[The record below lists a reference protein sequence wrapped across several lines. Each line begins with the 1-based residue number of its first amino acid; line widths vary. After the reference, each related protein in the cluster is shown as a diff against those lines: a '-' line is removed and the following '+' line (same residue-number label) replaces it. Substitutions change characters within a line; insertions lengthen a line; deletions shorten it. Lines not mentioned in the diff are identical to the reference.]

1 MMFSP
6 LSFLLKCFC
15 YCPRQ
20 SRKCSFTFILLLCV
34 FVLSKCDFWAH
45 KMTICLFTYG
55 KIAIISVATY
65 CDDCVL
71 IYKIRNIKAT

>member
-1 MMFSP
+1 
-6 LSFLLKCFC
+6 
-15 YCPRQ
+15 
-20 SRKCSFTFILLLCV
+20 
-34 FVLSKCDFWAH
+34 
-45 KMTICLFTYG
+45 MTICLFTYG